1 MQYTPSQA
9 FEILYDHY
17 CAQMLTFLQ
26 QSGRQFGILC
36 DEQKVRFDPPLA
48 KEQAKKMGKS
58 LEFLI
63 SGSTFE
69 SLDIRQDSLGQ
80 ISVHFVVGLTPG
92 GDGEQV
98 SVRVRGIYQIFIKD
112 TSHEDCALFTRVDS
126 SLIFPAD
133 SSPLESTSPSHDL
146 FSPEEQQSLQ
156 AILQSSHNRKVFE
169 QLAMQSD
176 EPK

>member
-36 DEQKVRFDPPLA
+36 DAQKVRFDPPLA

-80 ISVHFVVGLTPG
+80 ISVYFVVGLTPR

-98 SVRVRGIYQIFIKD
+98 SVRVRGIQQIFIKD
-112 TSHEDCALFTRVDS
+112 TADEYCALFTRVDS
-126 SLIFPAD
+126 RLIFPAD
-133 SSPLESTSPSHDL
+133 SSQSTSPSHAL